1 MTGTAALNVVA
12 NDALPLAGIDG
23 SNPLGFLAALGIL
36 HALTRH
42 SLNQWRRGAAITL
55 AWRSVDGCW
64 QPAIAG
70 GGRDTNELLGQL
82 QSALL
87 ASDGTPWT
95 LDKKLPFDAVRLR
108 GAAGAAVS
116 AATYVN
122 REGVDVLA
130 SFGVESLRDTEGA
143 FLDTSLRMVRAGDSA
158 GQGLLA
164 YAARIRDNTT
174 WDDLRKALFH
184 TWEFQDEDCALRWDP
199 VENRSYALRWRDPSK
214 DRTESV
220 RAANRLA
227 IEAMGALPTV
237 PVGHKVKT
245 TGFGLP
251 DGKTTSFTWP
261 IWQAS
266 ACLDV
271 VRSLLTQ
278 PELQE
283 ERPDALALTSR
294 GVAAVYRCD
303 RIRTSKYYSNFAPAR
318 RIA

>member
-12 NDALPLAGIDG
+12 NHPLPLAGIDG
-23 SNPLGFLAALGIL
+23 SSPLGFLAALGIL

-42 SLNQWRRGAAITL
+42 SLTQGRTGTGIAL
-55 AWRSVDGCW
+55 AWQTVDGCW
-64 QPAIAG
+64 RPVIAG
-70 GGRDTNELLGQL
+70 GGRDAKELLDQL

-87 ASDGTPWT
+87 ASDDASWT

-108 GAAGAAVS
+108 EAAAAAVS
-116 AATYVN
+116 AATYVK

-130 SFGVESLRDTEGA
+130 SFGVESVRDKEGA

-164 YAARIRDNTT
+164 YAVRIRDNTT
-174 WDDLRKALFH
+174 LDDLGKALFQ
-184 TWEFQDEDCALRWDP
+184 TWTFQDEDCALRWDP
-199 VENRSYALRWRDPSK
+199 VEDRSYALRWRDPSK
-214 DRTESV
+214 DRTESL

-227 IEAMGALPTV
+227 IEAMGVMPTV

-245 TGFGLP
+245 SGFGLP

-261 IWQAS
+261 IWQHS

-278 PELQE
+278 RELQE
-283 ERPDALALTSR
+283 ERPDVLTLSSR
-294 GVAAVYRCD
+294 GVAAVYRSD
-303 RIRTSKYYSNFAPAR
+303 RIKTSKYYSNFTPAR
-318 RIA
+318 RVT

>member
-1 MTGTAALNVVA
+1 MSGTTAPNVLA

-23 SNPLGFLAALGIL
+23 SSPLGFLAALGIL

-42 SLNQWRRGAAITL
+42 SLNQRRGAAITL
-55 AWRSVDGCW
+55 AWQSVDGCW
-64 QPAIAG
+64 QPAITG
-70 GGRDTNELLGQL
+70 GGRDPNELLGQL

-87 ASDGTPWT
+87 ASDSAPWT

-108 GAAGAAVS
+108 EAAVAAVS
-116 AATYVN
+116 AAAYLN

-130 SFGVESLRDTEGA
+130 SFGVESVRDKEGA

-184 TWEFQDEDCALRWDP
+184 TWKFQDEDCALRWDP

-245 TGFGLP
+245 TGFGSP
-251 DGKTTSFTWP
+251 DGKTTSLTWP

-283 ERPDALALTSR
+283 KRPDAFALTSR

-303 RIRTSKYYSNFAPAR
+303 RIRTSKYYSNFTPAR

>member
-1 MTGTAALNVVA
+1 MTGTATNTLT
-12 NDALPLAGIDG
+12 NDALPLPGIDG
-23 SNPLGFLAALGIL
+23 SGPLGFLAALGIL

-42 SLNQWRRGAAITL
+42 SLTQGRGGTGITL
-55 AWRSVDGCW
+55 AWQPVDGCW
-64 QPAIAG
+64 HPAIAG
-70 GGRDTNELLGQL
+70 GGRNANELLGQL
-82 QSALL
+82 QSALV
-87 ASDGTPWT
+87 ASDGAPWN
-95 LDKKLPFDAVRLR
+95 LDKKLPFEAVRLR
-108 GAAGAAVS
+108 EAAASAVS

-130 SFGVESLRDTEGA
+130 SFGVESLRDAEGA

-158 GQGLLA
+158 GQGLPA
-164 YAARIRDNTT
+164 YATRIRKNTT
-174 WDDLRKALFH
+174 GDDLRNALFH

-199 VENRSYALRWRDPSK
+199 AEDRSYALRWRDPSK
-214 DRTESV
+214 DRTLSV

-227 IEAMGALPTV
+227 IEAMGVLPTV

-251 DGKTTSFTWP
+251 DGKTTSLTWP
-261 IWQAS
+261 IWRSPAR
-266 ACLDV
+266 LDV

-278 PELQE
+278 PELQK
-283 ERPDALALTSR
+283 ERPGALTLISR

-303 RIRTSKYYSNFAPAR
+303 RTRTSKYYSNFTPAR